1 MRLKDAA
8 RKLTPFAHHQTSSVP
23 ITNAIT
29 AGNYTEYIQK
39 LDEHVGEAYELCSLI
54 EICLMNGIRIKEFQG
69 IIPFWGLLERL
80 VATQNESGL
89 DKNVTKYNQNITFH
103 SSVEDIALMV
113 SLRTPLAKSRGWIRH
128 ALNLRAL
135 DDCMQIILKD
145 ERLLHLFYTP
155 DAILS
160 HKDNIIVFMAV
171 VRTLKVLP
179 FAFTVED
186 LSLNLNP
193 SWTTALVSAGGYR
206 PIISKSVYSDSPP
219 ILGKSGHSVSKI
231 QQKPTKSY
239 FSSFL
244 SSIERGI
251 NDVMESVRNDD
262 KNNFYSINNNHNNNE
277 NGNRYGNRNGLGL
290 NFISESGVLGQGWER
305 DREQVP
311 LFGTPLRDLILN
323 EKRCGVC
330 NIDPQLG
337 IPSMIIAMINFL
349 TENIATPGLFK
360 TSINIKKYYKLRND
374 FENERGVPNII
385 SKNIVNN
392 DCSSS
397 NNNNNNNNS
406 GNNNNNNSGNS
417 NNNNNNSNN
426 DNNEEYIEMIHL
438 VAYSLLSWLSELPE
452 PLLGTTHY
460 SAIEACLDVDQ
471 EDARIRNLSL
481 LILEAPWYSQS
492 LLSKLFTFLSL
503 LLDKNNTSN
512 GLNIIS
518 ITSLFTPFL
527 FRRIPY
533 LQIQVHTKDYPR
545 VWGSFYSSLAYD
557 LNCVER
563 DNEAMGLL
571 VAAATGD

>member
-29 AGNYTEYIQK
+29 AGNYSEYIQK

-206 PIISKSVYSDSPP
+206 PIISQSVYSDSPP

-262 KNNFYSINNNHNNNE
+262 KNDFYSINNNHNNND
-277 NGNRYGNRNGLGL
+277 NGNRYGKRNGLGL
-290 NFISESGVLGQGWER
+290 NFISESEVLGQGWER

-349 TENIATPGLFK
+349 TDTEPG
-360 TSINIKKYYKLRND
+360 
-374 FENERGVPNII
+374 G
-385 SKNIVNN
+385 
-392 DCSSS
+392 
-397 NNNNNNNNS
+397 
-406 GNNNNNNSGNS
+406 
-417 NNNNNNSNN
+417 
-426 DNNEEYIEMIHL
+426 
-438 VAYSLLSWLSELPE
+438 
-452 PLLGTTHY
+452 
-460 SAIEACLDVDQ
+460 
-471 EDARIRNLSL
+471 
-481 LILEAPWYSQS
+481 
-492 LLSKLFTFLSL
+492 
-503 LLDKNNTSN
+503 
-512 GLNIIS
+512 
-518 ITSLFTPFL
+518 
-527 FRRIPY
+527 
-533 LQIQVHTKDYPR
+533 
-545 VWGSFYSSLAYD
+545 
-557 LNCVER
+557 
-563 DNEAMGLL
+563 
-571 VAAATGD
+571 